1 MGGNDMITRVK
12 TLFLVAT
19 ILVCLTSVVSYG
31 GLIGDAVKVGGVAFV
46 VDRFGGQINSFV
58 NKLTANKN
66 VGTQQATKV
75 VPIISFGGGGYIGA
89 AQVMGTKWN
98 VAKCKAVVQI
108 EGNAIFGKNIR
119 AKALVPVGSKTT
131 SKIKRIYGVG
141 VSAIIDI
148 RI

>member
-1 MGGNDMITRVK
+1 MNTRAK
-12 TLFLVAT
+12 RLFLVAAV
-19 ILVCLTSVVSYG
+19 IMSLTAIVSYG
-31 GLIGDAVKVGGVAFV
+31 SLIGDVVKVGGVGLV
-46 VDRFGGQINSFV
+46 VDKFGGQINSFV

-66 VGTQQATKV
+66 VGTQQATAV
-75 VPIISFGGGGYIGA
+75 VPIISLGGGGYIGA
-89 AQVMGTKWN
+89 AQVMGTKAN

-131 SKIKRIYGVG
+131 SNIKRIYGVG
-141 VSAIIDI
+141 ISAIIDV

>member
-1 MGGNDMITRVK
+1 MSARAK
-12 TLFLVAT
+12 LTL
-19 ILVCLTSVVSYG
+19 ISVCLVVAFMASTITTQAG
-31 GLIGDAVKVGGVAFV
+31 FLGDIVKVGGVGFV
-46 VDRFGGQINSFV
+46 VDKFGGQINSFI

-66 VGTQQATKV
+66 LSTTEATDV

-89 AQVMGTKWN
+89 VQVIGSKDN
-98 VAKCKAVVQI
+98 VEKCKAVVQI
-108 EGNAIFGKNIR
+108 EGNALFGRNIR

-131 SKIKRIYGVG
+131 SNIKRIYGVG

>member
-1 MGGNDMITRVK
+1 MNTRIK
-12 TLFLVAT
+12 RLFLVAAV
-19 ILVCLTSVVSYG
+19 IVSLTAIVSYG
-31 GLIGDAVKVGGVAFV
+31 SLIGDVVKVGGVGFV
-46 VDRFGGQINSFV
+46 VDKFGGQINSFV

-75 VPIISFGGGGYIGA
+75 VPIITLGSGGYIGA
-89 AQVMGTKWN
+89 AQVMGTKSN

-108 EGNAIFGKNIR
+108 EGNAVFGKNIR

-141 VSAIIDI
+141 ISAIIDV

>member
-1 MGGNDMITRVK
+1 MNTRAK
-12 TLFLVAT
+12 RLFLVAAVIVSLT
-19 ILVCLTSVVSYG
+19 AAVCYG
-31 GLIGDAVKVGGVAFV
+31 SLIGDIAKVGGVGLI
-46 VDRFGGQINSFV
+46 VDKFGKQINTFV
-58 NKLTANKN
+58 NTLTANKN

-75 VPIISFGGGGYIGA
+75 VPIISLGGGGYIGA
-89 AQVMGTKWN
+89 AQVMGTKGN

-108 EGNAIFGKNIR
+108 EGNAVFGKNIR

-141 VSAIIDI
+141 VSAIIDV

>member
-1 MGGNDMITRVK
+1 MNIRAK
-12 TLFLVAT
+12 RLFLVAAV
-19 ILVCLTSVVSYG
+19 IVSLTAIVSYG
-31 GLIGDAVKVGGVAFV
+31 SLIGDVVKVGGVAFV
-46 VDRFGGQINSFV
+46 VDKFGGQINSFV

-66 VGTQQATKV
+66 VGTQQATAV

-89 AQVMGTKWN
+89 AQVMGTKAN
-98 VAKCKAVVQI
+98 VAKTKAVVQI

-141 VSAIIDI
+141 ISALIDV

>member
-1 MGGNDMITRVK
+1 MRARLKM
-12 TLFLVAT
+12 LFLVAAV
-19 ILVCLTSVVSYG
+19 LVSLTAAVSYG
-31 GLIGDAVKVGGVAFV
+31 SLLGKVVKVGGIAFV
-46 VDRFGGQINSFV
+46 VDRFGPQINSFV

-75 VPIISFGGGGYIGA
+75 VPIITLGSGGYIGA
-89 AQVMGTKWN
+89 AQVMGTKSN

-108 EGNAIFGKNIR
+108 EGNAIFGRSIR

-141 VSAIIDI
+141 ISAIIDI
-148 RI
+148 KI

>member
-1 MGGNDMITRVK
+1 MSAQVK
-12 TLFLVAT
+12 LTIVAMLLVVA
-19 ILVCLTSVVSYG
+19 LVVSMG
-31 GLIGDAVKVGGVAFV
+31 PGTQAGLLGDIVKVGGVGLV
-46 VDRFGGQINSFV
+46 VDKFGPQINDFI

-66 VGTQQATKV
+66 LGTEEATAV

-89 AQVMGTKWN
+89 VQVIGAKEN

-108 EGNAIFGKNIR
+108 EGNAVFGKNIR

-131 SKIKRIYGVG
+131 SNIKRIYGVG
-141 VSAIIDI
+141 VSATIDI

>member
-1 MGGNDMITRVK
+1 MNTR
-12 TLFLVAT
+12 LNRLLVVAAV
-19 ILVCLTSVVSYG
+19 IVSLTAVVSYG
-31 GLIGDAVKVGGVAFV
+31 SLVGDIVKVGGVGII
-46 VDRFGGQINSFV
+46 VDKFGKQINSFV

-66 VGTQQATKV
+66 LGAQQATKV

-89 AQVMGTKWN
+89 AQVIGMKAN

-108 EGNAIFGKNIR
+108 EGNAVFGKNIR

-141 VSAIIDI
+141 VSALIDV